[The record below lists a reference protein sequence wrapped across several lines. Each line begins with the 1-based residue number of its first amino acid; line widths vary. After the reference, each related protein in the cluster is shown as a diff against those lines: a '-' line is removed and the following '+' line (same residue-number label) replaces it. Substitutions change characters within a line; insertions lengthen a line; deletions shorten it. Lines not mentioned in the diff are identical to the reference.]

1 MRNLPP
7 LHRLA
12 RVHHLVPDG
21 PPTSMDAEMADDD
34 FSLYDEEEPTL
45 PLMEKANSYPSESK
59 EAASIYFLLEDMTNR
74 RVVDARRMTGFP
86 TLLRDGL
93 VTPDGLLSEEFLE
106 EMELY
111 KEYHERR
118 GREIR
123 ARRKRPAVPEG
134 MQTHVNKAR
143 QQRLMGE

>member
-1 MRNLPP
+1 MGELPP

-12 RVHHLVPDG
+12 RARQRAGDG
-21 PPTSMDAEMADDD
+21 GPASVSMDAADD
-34 FSLYDEEEPTL
+34 FSLYDDEEPTL
-45 PLMEKANSYPSESK
+45 PLREKMQAYPSMSV
-59 EAASIYFLLEDMTNR
+59 EARSIYFLVDDMTNGK
-74 RVVDARRMTGFP
+74 VVDARRMSGFP

-93 VTPDGLLSEEFLE
+93 VTSDGLLSEELLE

-123 ARRKRPAVPEG
+123 ARRKRPAVPDG
-134 MQTHVNKAR
+134 VLGHKHRAR
-143 QQRLMGE
+143 RERFL